1 MKRKIGI
8 ALSLMMSLSLVNADL
23 NIVNAEN
30 EQDEITEYSSSIID
44 SGKCGDNAKY
54 ELTSDGT
61 LTISG
66 KGSMVINNSY
76 MWLTNEWDGLLSI
89 LESVK

>member
-30 EQDEITEYSSSIID
+30 E
-44 SGKCGDNAKY
+44 
-54 ELTSDGT
+54 
-61 LTISG
+61 
-66 KGSMVINNSY
+66 
-76 MWLTNEWDGLLSI
+76 
-89 LESVK
+89 